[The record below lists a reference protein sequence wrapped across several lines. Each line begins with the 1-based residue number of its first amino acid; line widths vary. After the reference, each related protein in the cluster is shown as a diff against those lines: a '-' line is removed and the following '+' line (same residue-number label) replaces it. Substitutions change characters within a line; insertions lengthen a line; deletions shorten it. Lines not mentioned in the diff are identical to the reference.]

1 MSDLFTKLMVEGQQQ
16 KQQVETTRRTPGS
29 EHAGTG
35 ESTPEP
41 TSVHDRSRD
50 IARDNPRDSSREIPR
65 GLPTRDEIQGFS
77 FQLRDEL
84 KVKVQAEVPHG
95 WQEEL
100 EAIALRLKVKK
111 LELYRFIIGEFLGK
125 VQRRTPGT

>member
-16 KQQVETTRRTPGS
+16 KQQVETARRTPGS

-35 ESTPEP
+35 EITPEP
-41 TSVHDRSRD
+41 TNVRDRSRD

-65 GLPTRDEIQGFS
+65 RLPTRDEIQGFS

-95 WQEEL
+95 WQDEL

-125 VQRRTPGT
+125 VQRRRAGP

>member
-29 EHAGTG
+29 EHNGTR
-35 ESTPEP
+35 EITPEP
-41 TSVHDRSRD
+41 TYVRDLSRD
-50 IARDNPRDSSREIPR
+50 IPREIPR
-65 GLPTRDEIQGFS
+65 SIPRALPGRDEIQGFS

-100 EAIALRLKVKK
+100 EAIALQLKVRK

-125 VQRRTPGT
+125 VQRRGTGP